1 MTFLISRDIFVPPL
15 SRAQAR
21 GRHQRDN
28 VVCVLSENLFTNPDP
43 ESGAAQQW
51 RRSSMTKD
59 DAVPADILRQ
69 QKLAVGSFDELHLID
84 ISRDVSPRR

>member
-1 MTFLISRDIFVPPL
+1 
-15 SRAQAR
+15 
-21 GRHQRDN
+21 
-28 VVCVLSENLFTNPDP
+28 
-43 ESGAAQQW
+43 
-51 RRSSMTKD
+51 MTKD